1 MVVEVSRIF
10 LLTHSWLSILSTQF
24 HLTSDCYEMNLMS
37 SSVFRCVQCA
47 LRQRVLLRLLR
58 IDVICSIIFPT
69 IDSTKLSTST
79 ENSQPTLVGV
89 SLLNILLKITTE
101 LLSVSLQQPST
112 ETDEFFVLLIKMKF
126 FTATTSLRRVFELH
140 FVIHSHSPI
149 FFRISH
155 LFFVRRFL
163 ICDAAE

>member
-126 FTATTSLRRVFELH
+126 LQQQASDEFSSCILWFIL
-140 FVIHSHSPI
+140 ILP